1 MLVPE
6 RIWRITFYINLFFY
20 AAVFDSCATFH
31 AAVRE
36 KKITPQRQQ
45 FAEAATLLRRR
56 IRTFR
61 HRVSYLYGVCAYGR
75 LICQKRLTSKTATSR
90 Q

>member
-6 RIWRITFYINLFFY
+6 RIWRITFYIILFFY

-75 LICQKRLTSKTATSR
+75 LID
-90 Q
+90 